1 MQRQENP
8 TELSCLWIKVVRVS
22 CIAAACCERQIMW
35 LKHLVIVVLY
45 DFWTV
50 MLYISVDMEG
60 LLVGKKRTRL
70 SGKVVLALLGNFSK
84 TGIGKQFF
92 FFSWKK
98 YPGVLSSLEIQNFVK
113 KTNPNPKKAKPKNPK
128 MKPKPK
134 QPNKMIPQNS
144 CQCFLGLCKAYW
156 AASAQLL
163 KLQLMLIVSSLVGE
177 GFMLT
182 VKLSCQLGH
191 FFPEVVLM
199 PIMDLMWR

>member
-50 MLYISVDMEG
+50 MPYISVDMEG

-113 KTNPNPKKAKPKNPK
+113 KNQ
-128 MKPKPK
+128 PKPEK
-134 QPNKMIPQNS
+134 SKNKKPQNETKTKATKQNDPS
-144 CQCFLGLCKAYW
+144 KFL
-156 AASAQLL
+156 S
-163 KLQLMLIVSSLVGE
+163 VLVGPLQ
-177 GFMLT
+177 GI
-182 VKLSCQLGH
+182 LSCKCS
-191 FFPEVVLM
+191 VVKT
-199 PIMDLMWR
+199 PTHADGQWFSRWRFYADS